1 MLPLPELPLPC
12 CLQTNR
18 VLPEPSHSLCAAGLA
33 LKAEHHALLPGL
45 AILSF
50 LFPEDAAYAEA
61 GDGGFCFCSMYS
73 YSTHVFLQSRLC
85 RTECLHAHPKPP
97 SNQGAR
103 SWTTTRRCPSP
114 SPLRTAAAKGP
125 TGLLRAAKPAAT
137 PQDRSQPQG
146 LLDMGCSQQNSTSV
160 GSATREVAASRLHT
174 WGPSY
179 ITDCSDTGSS
189 FPELIPALGGA
200 EELARPPAAVQVY
213 WQASGAVRSAGSA
226 FQSSWK
232 KQRGAQGDVCPA
244 IPAGITNPRPR
255 LAPCTAGTAQST
267 V

>member
-1 MLPLPELPLPC
+1 M
-12 CLQTNR
+12 
-18 VLPEPSHSLCAAGLA
+18 
-33 LKAEHHALLPGL
+33 LPGL

-97 SNQGAR
+97 SNQGAQ

-114 SPLRTAAAKGP
+114 SPLHTAAAKGP
-125 TGLLRAAKPAAT
+125 TGLLQAAKPAAT

-146 LLDMGCSQQNSTSV
+146 LLEMGCSQQNSTSV

-174 WGPSY
+174 WGSSY
-179 ITDCSDTGSS
+179 ITDRSDAGSS

-213 WQASGAVRSAGSA
+213 WQASGVVRSAGSA

-232 KQRGAQGDVCPA
+232 KQRGAQGDMCPA
-244 IPAGITNPRPR
+244 IPAGITNRQTMASPLHCRSSPEQR
-255 LAPCTAGTAQST
+255 VRGLSACRHTALPQASQQGQKILPAALVTAG
-267 V
+267 